1 MKQGEIG
8 KGEGRRRKR
17 RISKLHKFY
26 ADQIK
31 GGNIECVRNEQG
43 ELRHARN
50 YMRETQNGRTLL
62 EI

>member
-1 MKQGEIG
+1 MEQGEIG
-8 KGEGRRRKR
+8 KGAGRRRKL
-17 RISKLHKFY
+17 RISKLHNFY

-43 ELRHARN
+43 EVRHARN
-50 YMRETQNGRTLL
+50 YMRETRKRKTVL